1 MAQRYVWEKWNCDSS
16 TNYSCSFYISGNKHS
31 EVDNE
36 EFLIRSSFGSTFS
49 YVKVATS
56 GTGVNGYTVSVDSNG
71 TFLCNGSA
79 ATSSQV
85 SGVTMNSKNVYF
97 IVNNEG
103 TMAGVL
109 WLNSAYT
116 AGRAYTE
123 VNNLYYRLTGQNTY
137 IYYEFYKKTS
147 SLIYSKGS
155 TSYGNI
161 SSASS
166 GAYPS
171 NGASGNYW
179 YVLQGNDCIDPSAVS
194 YSTPA
199 PKGGEMID
207 VTVTPGTNT
216 YGGTV
221 SYKYEYSLDGS
232 TWTVANSGT
241 TGTTV
246 SILIPAG
253 STQFQARVTASD
265 DMGFTSPDAI
275 AGTALTVTNNT
286 APVITCA
293 TSALGE
299 ITTAFTVAYSVS
311 DADGNTMTITEA
323 LDGTAFNTFTTTGG
337 NQTLTIDADRLLR
350 ALNGAHTLTIT
361 VDDGNGGVTTHSI
374 TFTKAVYTAT
384 ITRAE
389 PMDADDRI
397 AIMVMHV
404 VGSIPAD
411 ADYKVE
417 VTNNAL
423 DASPVWEDVTSYIK
437 NDNIKNYSFANTTC
451 TSGTWAFNFRV
462 TVSRGS
468 SGVGGYITS
477 LDGAFE
483 GSVA

>member
-1 MAQRYVWEKWNCDSS
+1 MGLRYVWSKWDKDTNVVLADPVKSFTTTTKSVTDKTSLPSS
-16 TNYSCSFYISGNKHS
+16 VTVEYSKKITPSGLENVSRAYLETYQADANNKLSAMAGYYYKLDGYTFKCLTNYGQVYTNCTHNTSWYHYQAGFGYSVNSTSWAQVTSCSY
-31 EVDNE
+31 
-36 EFLIRSSFGSTFS
+36 
-49 YVKVATS
+49 A
-56 GTGVNGYTVSVDSNG
+56 
-71 TFLCNGSA
+71 
-79 ATSSQV
+79 
-85 SGVTMNSKNVYF
+85 
-97 IVNNEG
+97 
-103 TMAGVL
+103 
-109 WLNSAYT
+109 
-116 AGRAYTE
+116 
-123 VNNLYYRLTGQNTY
+123 
-137 IYYEFYKKTS
+137 
-147 SLIYSKGS
+147 KGS

-171 NGASGNYW
+171 DSYSGDYW
-179 YVLQGNDCIDPSAVS
+179 YVLKGNDTIDPSAVF
-194 YSTPA
+194 YSTSA
-199 PKGGEMID
+199 PKGGEMVD

-221 SYKYEYSLDGS
+221 SYKYEYSLDGN

-241 TGTTV
+241 ISTTV

-275 AGTALTVTNNT
+275 TGTALTVTNNT
-286 APVITCA
+286 APVIACDL
-293 TSALGE
+293 SALGD
-299 ITTAFTVAYSVS
+299 ITAAFNVAYSVS

-462 TVSRGS
+462 TVSRGA
-468 SGVGGYITS
+468 SGTGGYITS